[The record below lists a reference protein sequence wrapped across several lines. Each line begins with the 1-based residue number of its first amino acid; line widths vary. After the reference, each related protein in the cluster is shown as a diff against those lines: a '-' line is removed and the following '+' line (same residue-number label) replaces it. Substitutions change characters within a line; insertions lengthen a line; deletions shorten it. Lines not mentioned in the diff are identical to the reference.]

1 MPPLI
6 DPGFAA
12 RAVAFF
18 VLLQA
23 SGSRRDAMLSQVSRQ
38 FGGQPMAQGAALR
51 AADLFLPGEALLS
64 AQGEAQIVRLARR
77 FAQAPAVEIR
87 SQGADPRRQRF
98 DEWDLAAARLGAV
111 ARGVA
116 ESVQHYAS
124 TAPAVL
130 RVLLSRRLG
139 APRQDGAVV
148 DMASE
153 GDVLFRQGDRGRS
166 AYLVIDSS

>member
-1 MPPLI
+1 MTAQSLPLARRNRWAI
-6 DPGFAA
+6 SFADLLLLLL
-12 RAVAFF
+12 AFF

-64 AQGEAQIVRLARR
+64 ARGEAQIARLARR

-111 ARGVA
+111 ARALEAQGVA
-116 ESVQHYAS
+116 RDRLLIRGLDQAEDQAGQGQWIRI
-124 TAPAVL
+124 APG
-130 RVLLSRRLG
+130 RKSR
-139 APRQDGAVV
+139 
-148 DMASE
+148 S
-153 GDVLFRQGDRGRS
+153 
-166 AYLVIDSS
+166 